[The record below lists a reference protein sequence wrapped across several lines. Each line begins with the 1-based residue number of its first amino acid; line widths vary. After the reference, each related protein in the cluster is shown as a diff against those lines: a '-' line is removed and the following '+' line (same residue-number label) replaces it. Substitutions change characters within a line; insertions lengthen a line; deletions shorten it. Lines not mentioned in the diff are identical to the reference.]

1 MNKKVRIGII
11 GSGSFGERHIEAI
24 FQLKNAE
31 LVAICDTSESNLQNC
46 SAKYGIES
54 VYTDYKEL
62 LKRADVDAVTLPLPD
77 QVHRQIAV
85 DALRAGKHVFCEK
98 PMALNMEDCRAM
110 IQAAKET
117 GKKFMVGQVC
127 RYAPGFILA
136 KKLIDEGK
144 IGDLFFVE
152 SEYAHDYTDVG
163 GEGGWRKAPDR
174 HVMIGGGC
182 HAVDLLRWIA
192 GDPEEVFAY
201 ENHKVLTD
209 WPTGDCVIA
218 LMKFPNQING
228 KVFVSSGCKRRYTMR
243 TVLYGTK
250 GTIITNNMDNYISLF
265 KYEMADSERH
275 EGIHPEN
282 VEVKLPVSVNNHNV
296 AAEIEDFC
304 KAILADEPIATNEFE
319 GAATV
324 AVCTSILESARTG
337 EKVKVEYA
345 L

>member
-1 MNKKVRIGII
+1 MNNKVRIGVI

-31 LVAICDTSESNLQNC
+31 LVAICDTSESNLKNC
-46 SAKYGIES
+46 AAKYGIES
-54 VYTDYKEL
+54 TYTDYKEL
-62 LKRADVDAVTLPLPD
+62 LKREDIDAVTLPLPD

-85 DALRAGKHVFCEK
+85 DAMHAGKHVFCEK
-98 PMALNMEDCRAM
+98 PMALNMDDCRAM
-110 IQAAKET
+110 IQATKDT

-127 RYAPGFILA
+127 RYAPAFVLA
-136 KKLIDEGK
+136 KRLVDEGK
-144 IGDLFFVE
+144 IGELFFVE
-152 SEYAHDYTDVG
+152 SEYAHDYIEVG

-174 HVMIGGGC
+174 HIMTGGGC

-192 GDPEEVFAY
+192 GNPEEVFAY

-218 LMKFPNQING
+218 LMKFPNDVNG
-228 KVFVSSGCKRRYTMR
+228 KVFASSGCKRRYTMR

-265 KYEMADSERH
+265 KYEMAESEMH
-275 EGIHPEN
+275 EGIKPEN
-282 VEVKLPVSVNNHNV
+282 VEVKLPVATNSHNV
-296 AAEIEDFC
+296 SAEIDDFC
-304 KAILADEPIATNEFE
+304 EAILADEPIATNELE

-324 AVCTSILESARTG
+324 AVCTSILKSAKTG